1 MSKPKIAIIVG
12 STRSARFADVPT
24 QWIAK
29 IAKSHAD
36 INVEVVDLRDFPL
49 PFFDEVASSAWVPS
63 TNEVAQRWQKKVAEF
78 DGFIFTAA
86 EYNHGPTAV
95 LKNAIDYAANEWN
108 KKPAGFVGYGSV
120 GGARAVEQLRLH
132 AVELQMAP
140 VKSAVHI
147 AWSDFLAVRQGEKKL
162 EDLEH
167 LNQAATALVND
178 VAWWAKV
185 LKAARQADAVAEEV
199 KAA

>member
-1 MSKPKIAIIVG
+1 MSKPKIAIVVG
-12 STRSARFADVPT
+12 STRAARFADVPT

-29 IAKSHAD
+29 IAKAHAD
-36 INVEVVDLRDFPL
+36 IEVEIVDLRDWPL
-49 PFFDEVASSAWVPS
+49 PFFDEVASSAWAPS
-63 TNEVAQRWQKKVAEF
+63 QNEVAQRWQKKVASF

-120 GGARAVEQLRLH
+120 GGSRAVEHLRLA

-147 AWSDFLAVRQGEKKL
+147 AWADFLAVRQGEKKL
-162 EDLEH
+162 EDIEH

-185 LKAARQADAVAEEV
+185 LKAARAADAIAGEAQ
-199 KAA
+199 AA

>member
-12 STRSARFADVPT
+12 STRAARFADKPVE
-24 QWIAK
+24 WFAK
-29 IAKSHAD
+29 IAKANSD
-36 INVEVVDLRDFPL
+36 IDVEVVDLRDFPL

-63 TNEVAQRWQKKVAEF
+63 TNEVAQRWQKKVATF

-108 KKPAGFVGYGSV
+108 KKPAGFIGYGAV
-120 GGARAVEQLRLH
+120 GGARAVEQLRMH

-147 AWSDFLAVRQGEKKL
+147 SWGDFLAVRQDEKKL
-162 EDLEH
+162 EEIEH
-167 LNQAATALVND
+167 LNQAATALIND
-178 VAWWAKV
+178 IVWWAKA
-185 LKAARQADAVAEEV
+185 LKVARQADAITEDV

>member
-1 MSKPKIAIIVG
+1 MSKPKIAIVVG
-12 STRSARFADVPT
+12 STRAARFADVPT

-36 INVEVVDLRDFPL
+36 IDVEIVDLRDWPL
-49 PFFDEVASSAWVPS
+49 PFFDEVASSAWAPS
-63 TNEVAQRWQKKVAEF
+63 QNEVAQRWQKKVAGF

-86 EYNHGPTAV
+86 EYNHAPTGV

-120 GGARAVEQLRLH
+120 GGARAVEQLRLI

-147 AWSDFLAVRQGEKKL
+147 AWGDFLAVRQGEKKL

-167 LNQAATALVND
+167 LNQAAVALVND
-178 VAWWAKV
+178 VSWWAKV
-185 LKAARQADAVAEEV
+185 LKAARAADAIAGEAQ
-199 KAA
+199 AA

>member
-1 MSKPKIAIIVG
+1 MSKPKIAIVIG
-12 STRSARFADVPT
+12 STRAARFADVPT

-29 IAKSHAD
+29 IAKAHAD
-36 INVEVVDLRDFPL
+36 IDVEIVDLRDWPL
-49 PFFDEVASSAWVPS
+49 PFFDEVASSAWAPS
-63 TNEVAQRWQKKVAEF
+63 QNEVAQRWQKKVAEF

-86 EYNHGPTAV
+86 EYNHAPTAV

-120 GGARAVEQLRLH
+120 GGARAVEQLRLI

-147 AWSDFLAVRQGEKKL
+147 AWGDFLAVRQGEKKL
-162 EDLEH
+162 EDIEH
-167 LNQAATALVND
+167 LNQAAAALIND

-185 LKAARQADAVAEEV
+185 LKAARAADAIAGEAQ
-199 KAA
+199 AA

>member
-12 STRSARFADVPT
+12 STRAARFADAPT

-29 IAKSHAD
+29 IAKTHAD
-36 INVEVVDLRDFPL
+36 IDVEIVDLRDWPL
-49 PFFDEVASSAWVPS
+49 PFFDEVASSAWAPS
-63 TNEVAQRWQKKVAEF
+63 QNEVAQRWQKKIAEF

-86 EYNHGPTAV
+86 EYNHAPTGV

-120 GGARAVEQLRLH
+120 GGARAVEQLRLI
-132 AVELQMAP
+132 AVELQMAA

-147 AWSDFLAVRQGEKKL
+147 AWGDFLAVRQGEKKL
-162 EDLEH
+162 EDIEH
-167 LNQAATALVND
+167 LNQAAAALIND

-185 LKAARQADAVAEEV
+185 LKAARAADAIAGEAQ
-199 KAA
+199 AA

>member
-1 MSKPKIAIIVG
+1 MSKPKIAIVVG
-12 STRSARFADVPT
+12 STRAARFADVPT

-29 IAKSHAD
+29 IAKAHAD
-36 INVEVVDLRDFPL
+36 IDVEIVDLRDWPL
-49 PFFDEVASSAWVPS
+49 PFFDEVASSAWAPS
-63 TNEVAQRWQKKVAEF
+63 QNEVAQRWQKKVAEF

-86 EYNHGPTAV
+86 EYNHAQTGV
-95 LKNAIDYAANEWN
+95 LKNAIDYAANEWH

-120 GGARAVEQLRLH
+120 GGARAVAQLRLI

-147 AWSDFLAVRQGEKKL
+147 AWGDFLAVRQGEKKL

-167 LNQAATALVND
+167 LNQAAAALVND
-178 VAWWAKV
+178 IVWWAKV
-185 LKAARQADAVAEEV
+185 LKALRAADAIAGEAQ
-199 KAA
+199 AA

>member
-1 MSKPKIAIIVG
+1 MSKPKIAIVVG
-12 STRSARFADVPT
+12 STRAARFADVPT

-36 INVEVVDLRDFPL
+36 IDVEIVDLRDWPL
-49 PFFDEVASSAWVPS
+49 PFFDEVASSAWAPS
-63 TNEVAQRWQKKVAEF
+63 QNEVAQRWQKKVAEF

-86 EYNHGPTAV
+86 EYNHAPTAV

-120 GGARAVEQLRLH
+120 GGARAVEQLRLA

-147 AWSDFLAVRQGEKKL
+147 AWGDFLAVRQGEKKL
-162 EDLEH
+162 EDIEH
-167 LNQAATALVND
+167 LNQAAAALVND
-178 VAWWAKV
+178 VAWWARV
-185 LKAARQADAVAEEV
+185 LKAARAADAIAGEAQ
-199 KAA
+199 AA

>member
-1 MSKPKIAIIVG
+1 MSKPKIAIVVG
-12 STRSARFADVPT
+12 STRAARFADVPT

-29 IAKSHAD
+29 IAKTHAD
-36 INVEVVDLRDFPL
+36 IDVEIVDLRDWPL
-49 PFFDEVASSAWVPS
+49 PFFDEVASSAWAPS
-63 TNEVAQRWQKKVAEF
+63 QNEVAQRWQKKVAEF

-86 EYNHGPTAV
+86 EYNHAPTGV

-120 GGARAVEQLRLH
+120 GGARAVEQLRLI
-132 AVELQMAP
+132 AIELQMAP

-147 AWSDFLAVRQGEKKL
+147 AWGDFLAVRQGEKKL
-162 EDLEH
+162 EDIEH
-167 LNQAATALVND
+167 LNQAAAALVND

-185 LKAARQADAVAEEV
+185 LKAARAADAIAGEAQ
-199 KAA
+199 AA

>member
-1 MSKPKIAIIVG
+1 MSKPKIAIVIG
-12 STRSARFADVPT
+12 STRAARFADVPA
-24 QWIAK
+24 QWIAR

-36 INVEVVDLRDFPL
+36 IDVEVVDLRDFPL
-49 PFFDEVASSAWVPS
+49 PFFDEVASSAWAPS
-63 TNEVAQRWQKKVAEF
+63 QNEVAQRWQKKVAGF

-147 AWSDFLAVRQGEKKL
+147 SWADFLAVKQGDKKL
-162 EDLEH
+162 EEFEH

-178 VAWWAKV
+178 IAWWARV
-185 LKAARQADAVAEEV
+185 LKTARQADAVAEEV

>member
-12 STRSARFADVPT
+12 STRAARFADVPT

-36 INVEVVDLRDFPL
+36 IDVEIVDLRDWPL
-49 PFFDEVASSAWVPS
+49 PFFDEVASSAWAPS
-63 TNEVAQRWQKKVAEF
+63 QNEVAQRWQKKVAEF

-86 EYNHGPTAV
+86 EYNHAPTGV

-120 GGARAVEQLRLH
+120 GGARAIEQLRLI

-147 AWSDFLAVRQGEKKL
+147 AWGDFLAVRQGEKKL
-162 EDLEH
+162 EDIEH
-167 LNQAATALVND
+167 LNQAAAALIND

-185 LKAARQADAVAEEV
+185 LKAARAADAIAGEAQ
-199 KAA
+199 AA

>member
-12 STRSARFADVPT
+12 STRAARFADVPT

-36 INVEVVDLRDFPL
+36 IDVEVVDLRDFPL
-49 PFFDEVASSAWVPS
+49 PFFDEVASSAWAPS
-63 TNEVAQRWQKKVAEF
+63 QNEVAKRWQKKVAEF

-147 AWSDFLAVRQGEKKL
+147 AWADFLAVRQGEKKL
-162 EDLEH
+162 EDFEH
-167 LNQAATALVND
+167 LNQAATVLVND

>member
-1 MSKPKIAIIVG
+1 MSKPKIAIVVG
-12 STRSARFADVPT
+12 STRAARFADVPT

-29 IAKSHAD
+29 IAESHAD
-36 INVEVVDLRDFPL
+36 IDVEVVDLRDFPL
-49 PFFDEVASSAWVPS
+49 PFFDEVASSAWAPS
-63 TNEVAQRWQKKVAEF
+63 QNEVAQRWQKKVAGF

-147 AWSDFLAVRQGEKKL
+147 AWADFLAVKQGEKKL
-162 EDLEH
+162 DELEH

-178 VAWWAKV
+178 IAWWARV
-185 LKAARQADAVAEEV
+185 LKAARAADVVAEES

>member
-1 MSKPKIAIIVG
+1 MSKPKIAIVVG
-12 STRSARFADVPT
+12 STRAARFADVPT

-36 INVEVVDLRDFPL
+36 IDVEVVDLRDFPL
-49 PFFDEVASSAWVPS
+49 PFFDEVASSAWAPS
-63 TNEVAQRWQKKVAEF
+63 QNEVSKRWQKKVAEF

-147 AWSDFLAVRQGEKKL
+147 AWADFLAVRQGEKKL
-162 EDLEH
+162 DELEH

>member
-1 MSKPKIAIIVG
+1 MSKPKIAIVVG
-12 STRSARFADVPT
+12 STRAARFADVPT

-36 INVEVVDLRDFPL
+36 IDVEIVDLRDWPL
-49 PFFDEVASSAWVPS
+49 PFFDEVASSAWAPS
-63 TNEVAQRWQKKVAEF
+63 QNEVAQRWQKKVAEF

-86 EYNHGPTAV
+86 EYNHAPTAV

-120 GGARAVEQLRLH
+120 GGSRAIEHLRLI

-147 AWSDFLAVRQGEKKL
+147 AWGDFLAVRQGEKKL

-167 LNQAATALVND
+167 LNQSAAALVND
-178 VAWWAKV
+178 VAWWARV
-185 LKAARQADAVAEEV
+185 LKAARAADAIAGEAQ
-199 KAA
+199 AA

>member
-1 MSKPKIAIIVG
+1 MSKPKIAIVVG
-12 STRSARFADVPT
+12 STRAARFADVPT

-36 INVEVVDLRDFPL
+36 IDVEVVDLRDFPL
-49 PFFDEVASSAWVPS
+49 PFFDEVASSAWAPS
-63 TNEVAQRWQKKVAEF
+63 QNEVAQRWQKKVAGF

-147 AWSDFLAVRQGEKKL
+147 AWADFLAVKQGEKKL
-162 EDLEH
+162 DELEH

-185 LKAARQADAVAEEV
+185 LKAARAADAIAEEA

>member
-1 MSKPKIAIIVG
+1 MSKPKIAIVVG
-12 STRSARFADVPT
+12 STRAARFADVPT

-29 IAKSHAD
+29 IAKTHAD
-36 INVEVVDLRDFPL
+36 IDVEVVDLRDWPL
-49 PFFDEVASSAWVPS
+49 PFFDEVASSAWAPS
-63 TNEVAQRWQKKVAEF
+63 QNEVAQRWQKKVAEF

-86 EYNHGPTAV
+86 EYNHAPTAV

-120 GGARAVEQLRLH
+120 GGARAVEQLRLI

-147 AWSDFLAVRQGEKKL
+147 AWGDFLAVRQGDKKL
-162 EDLEH
+162 EDIEH
-167 LNQAATALVND
+167 LNQAAAALIND

-185 LKAARQADAVAEEV
+185 LKAARAAEAIASEAQAA
-199 KAA
+199 

>member
-1 MSKPKIAIIVG
+1 M
-12 STRSARFADVPT
+12 PT

-36 INVEVVDLRDFPL
+36 INVEIVDLRDFPL

-63 TNEVAQRWQKKVAEF
+63 TNEVALRWQKKVAEF

-108 KKPAGFVGYGSV
+108 KKPAGFVGYGGV
-120 GGARAVEQLRLH
+120 GGARAVEQLRMH

-147 AWSDFLAVRQGEKKL
+147 VWADFLAVRQGEKKL
-162 EDLEH
+162 EDMEH

-178 VAWWAKV
+178 VAWWAKA
-185 LKAARQADAVAEEV
+185 LKTARQADVIDEEI

>member
-1 MSKPKIAIIVG
+1 MSKPKIAIVIG
-12 STRSARFADVPT
+12 STRAARFADVPA

-29 IAKSHAD
+29 IARSHAD
-36 INVEVVDLRDFPL
+36 IDVEVVDLRDFPL
-49 PFFDEVASSAWVPS
+49 PFFDEVASSAWAPS
-63 TNEVAQRWQKKVAEF
+63 QNEVAQRWQKKVAGF

-108 KKPAGFVGYGSV
+108 KKAAGFVGYGSV

-147 AWSDFLAVRQGEKKL
+147 AWADFLAVKQGEKKL
-162 EDLEH
+162 DEFEH

-178 VAWWAKV
+178 IAWWARV
-185 LKAARQADAVAEEV
+185 LKTARQADAVAEEV

>member
-1 MSKPKIAIIVG
+1 MSKPKIAIVVG
-12 STRSARFADVPT
+12 STRAARFADVPT

-63 TNEVAQRWQKKVAEF
+63 TNEVALRWQKKVAEY

-120 GGARAVEQLRLH
+120 GGARAVEQLRMH

-147 AWSDFLAVRQGEKKL
+147 AWADFLAVRQGEKKL
-162 EDLEH
+162 EDFEH
-167 LNQAATALVND
+167 LNQAAAALVND
-178 VAWWAKV
+178 VAWWAKA
-185 LKAARQADAVAEEV
+185 LKTARQADILADEV

>member
-1 MSKPKIAIIVG
+1 MSKPKIAIVVG
-12 STRSARFADVPT
+12 STRAARFADVPT

-29 IAKSHAD
+29 IAKTHAD
-36 INVEVVDLRDFPL
+36 IDVEIVDLRDWPL
-49 PFFDEVASSAWVPS
+49 PFFDEVASSAWAPS
-63 TNEVAQRWQKKVAEF
+63 QNEVAQRWQKKIAEF

-86 EYNHGPTAV
+86 EYNHAPTGV

-120 GGARAVEQLRLH
+120 GGARAVEQLRLI

-147 AWSDFLAVRQGEKKL
+147 AWGDFLAVRQGEKKL
-162 EDLEH
+162 EDIEH
-167 LNQAATALVND
+167 LNQAAAALIND

-185 LKAARQADAVAEEV
+185 LKAARAADAIAGEAQ
-199 KAA
+199 AA

>member
-1 MSKPKIAIIVG
+1 MSKPKIAIVVG
-12 STRSARFADVPT
+12 STRAARFADVPT

-36 INVEVVDLRDFPL
+36 IDVEVVDLRDFPL
-49 PFFDEVASSAWVPS
+49 PFFDEVASSAWAPS
-63 TNEVAQRWQKKVAEF
+63 QNEVAKRWQKKVAEF

-95 LKNAIDYAANEWN
+95 LKNAIDHAANEWN

-147 AWSDFLAVRQGEKKL
+147 AWADFLAVRQGEKKL
-162 EDLEH
+162 DELEH

>member
-1 MSKPKIAIIVG
+1 MSKPKIAIIIG
-12 STRSARFADVPT
+12 STRAARFADVPT

-36 INVEVVDLRDFPL
+36 IDVEIVDLRDFPL

-63 TNEVAQRWQKKVAEF
+63 TNEVAQRWQKKVAEY

-108 KKPAGFVGYGSV
+108 KKPAGFVGYGGV
-120 GGARAVEQLRLH
+120 GGARAVEQLRMH

-147 AWSDFLAVRQGEKKL
+147 VWADFLAVRQGEKKL

-178 VAWWAKV
+178 VAWWAKALKKARDADV
-185 LKAARQADAVAEEV
+185 VDEEIKAA
-199 KAA
+199 

>member
-1 MSKPKIAIIVG
+1 MSKPKIAVVIG
-12 STRSARFADVPT
+12 STRAARFADIPAG
-24 QWIAK
+24 WIAK

-36 INVEVVDLRDFPL
+36 IDVEVVDLRDFPM
-49 PFFDEVASSAWVPS
+49 PFFDEVASSAWAPS
-63 TNEVAQRWQKKVAEF
+63 QNEVALRWQKKVAEF

-108 KKPAGFVGYGSV
+108 KKPAGFVGYGAV
-120 GGARAVEQLRLH
+120 GGARAVEQLRVY

-147 AWSDFLAVRQGEKKL
+147 SWGDFLAVRQGEKKL
-162 EDLEH
+162 EEIEH
-167 LNQAATALVND
+167 LNQAATALIND
-178 VAWWAKV
+178 VAWWAKA
-185 LKAARQADAVAEEV
+185 LKAARQADAISEEV

>member
-1 MSKPKIAIIVG
+1 MSKPKIAIVVG
-12 STRSARFADVPT
+12 STRAARFADVPT

-29 IAKSHAD
+29 IAKAHAD
-36 INVEVVDLRDFPL
+36 INVEIVDLRDWPL
-49 PFFDEVASSAWVPS
+49 PFFDEVASSAWAPS
-63 TNEVAQRWQKKVAEF
+63 QNEMAQRWQKKVAEF

-86 EYNHGPTAV
+86 EYNHAPTGV

-120 GGARAVEQLRLH
+120 GGARAVEQLRLI

-147 AWSDFLAVRQGEKKL
+147 AWGDFLAVRQGEKKL
-162 EDLEH
+162 EDFEH

-178 VAWWAKV
+178 IAWWAKV
-185 LKAARQADAVAEEV
+185 LKAARAADAIKGEAE
-199 KAA
+199 AA

>member
-1 MSKPKIAIIVG
+1 MSKPKIAIIIG
-12 STRSARFADVPT
+12 STRAARFADVPT

-36 INVEVVDLRDFPL
+36 IDVEIVDLRDFPL

-63 TNEVAQRWQKKVAEF
+63 TNEVAQRWQKKIAEY

-108 KKPAGFVGYGSV
+108 KKPAGFVGYGGV
-120 GGARAVEQLRLH
+120 GGARAVEQLRMH

-147 AWSDFLAVRQGEKKL
+147 VWADFLAVRQGEKKL
-162 EDLEH
+162 DELEH

-178 VAWWAKV
+178 VAWWAKALKKARDADV
-185 LKAARQADAVAEEV
+185 VDEEIKAA
-199 KAA
+199 

>member
-1 MSKPKIAIIVG
+1 MSKPKIAIVIG
-12 STRSARFADVPT
+12 STRAARFADVPT

-29 IAKSHAD
+29 IARSHAD
-36 INVEVVDLRDFPL
+36 IDVEIVDLRDFPL

-63 TNEVAQRWQKKVAEF
+63 TNEVALRWQKKVAEF

-108 KKPAGFVGYGSV
+108 KKPAGFVGYGGV
-120 GGARAVEQLRLH
+120 GGARAVEQLRMH

-140 VKSAVHI
+140 VKAAVHI
-147 AWSDFLAVRQGEKKL
+147 VWGDFLAVRQGEKKL

-178 VAWWAKV
+178 VAWWAKALKKARDADV
-185 LKAARQADAVAEEV
+185 VDEEIKAA
-199 KAA
+199 